1 MNIEKAKNELKIKEL
16 ELLIVQAEI
25 KLLQEQYAQ
34 EIVSWEK
41 YQILINEYIA
51 NEEEIAT
58 EINCLKN
65 TTVNK
70 TLTYSLSS

>member
-16 ELLIVQAEI
+16 ELLIIQAEI

-51 NEEEIAT
+51 NEEEIAN
-58 EINCLKN
+58 EVNCLKN
-65 TTVNK
+65 RTGNK

>member
-41 YQILINEYIA
+41 YQILINEYIV

-65 TTVNK
+65 TTGNK

>member
-16 ELLIVQAEI
+16 ELLIIQAEI

-51 NEEEIAT
+51 NEEEIAN
-58 EINCLKN
+58 EVNCLKN
-65 TTVNK
+65 TTGNK

>member
-58 EINCLKN
+58 EVNCLKN
-65 TTVNK
+65 ITGNK